1 MCLSRRYHVYRII
14 RQPFLLCAALAP
26 KAEETVSSLLLPLR
40 QIVETALTAS
50 VFKMTH
56 ILLKWTTAEAW
67 DVYPTRKMTATEI
80 MNDPSI
86 VESLVGRTFE
96 ITWKSGEPPAKAHL
110 IAAGDLG
117 NLERRRNRLAA
128 RACKNMSQASGCC
141 GHEEQIKQLQQ
152 ANDDLKR
159 NIEDLE
165 NMMGIQE
172 CITICWFSLTVLH
185 ISDSPDIQKTVKT
198 LERIVRKMKASQE
211 ERPVLEPNQVDPG
224 SGVYVSSAT
233 LTRLQESYKDSPS
246 KFARALTRVLF
257 TDEELKNRSLFGK
270 QANSHKNKDPRPV
283 LDENRVTEHTCVT
296 FKCADYLV
304 KRSLGAMLHKLN
316 KGTP

>member
-1 MCLSRRYHVYRII
+1 MI
-14 RQPFLLCAALAP
+14 A
-26 KAEETVSSLLLPLR
+26 SSLGPSFK
-40 QIVETALTAS
+40 TYSAL
-50 VFKMTH
+50 
-56 ILLKWTTAEAW
+56 
-67 DVYPTRKMTATEI
+67 
-80 MNDPSI
+80 
-86 VESLVGRTFE
+86 
-96 ITWKSGEPPAKAHL
+96 
-110 IAAGDLG
+110 
-117 NLERRRNRLAA
+117 
-128 RACKNMSQASGCC
+128 SQASGCC
-141 GHEEQIKQLQQ
+141 GHEEQIKQLQR

-165 NMMGIQE
+165 NTM
-172 CITICWFSLTVLH
+172 
-185 ISDSPDIQKTVKT
+185 DIQKTVKT

-211 ERPVLEPNQVDPG
+211 ERPVLEPNRVDLG

-270 QANSHKNKDPRPV
+270 QSNSHKNKDPRPA
-283 LDENRVTEHTCVT
+283 LDENRVTAILGMRFFAVHHTSQQKRTRRILSKVAVRIQKEHRGVQHTCAP

-304 KRSLGAMLHKLN
+304 KRSLSAMLQKLN

>member
-165 NMMGIQE
+165 NMM
-172 CITICWFSLTVLH
+172 
-185 ISDSPDIQKTVKT
+185 DIQKTVKT

-283 LDENRVTEHTCVT
+283 LDENRVTAILEHTCVT

>member
-1 MCLSRRYHVYRII
+1 
-14 RQPFLLCAALAP
+14 
-26 KAEETVSSLLLPLR
+26 
-40 QIVETALTAS
+40 
-50 VFKMTH
+50 MTD
-56 ILLKWTTAEAW
+56 IQ
-67 DVYPTRKMTATEI
+67 TATEI

-110 IAAGDLG
+110 IAAGDPG
-117 NLERRRNRLAA
+117 TLERRRNRLAA

-159 NIEDLE
+159 KIEDLE
-165 NMMGIQE
+165 NMM
-172 CITICWFSLTVLH
+172 
-185 ISDSPDIQKTVKT
+185 DIQKTVKT
-198 LERIVRKMKASQE
+198 LKRIVRNMKASQE
-211 ERPVLEPNQVDPG
+211 ERPVLEPNQVDLG

-270 QANSHKNKDPRPV
+270 QSNSHKNKDPRPA
-283 LDENRVTEHTCVT
+283 LDENRVTAILEHTCAT

-304 KRSLGAMLHKLN
+304 KRSLSAMLQKLN